1 MEDTIV
7 AISTSVGEGAIS
19 IIRLSGHDALN
30 IASKVFTK
38 DLTKV
43 DSHTIH
49 YGFITSNN
57 EKIDEVLV
65 SVMKAPKT
73 FTREDIV
80 EINCH
85 GGIAT
90 TNKVLEVL
98 LENGARL
105 AEPGEFTKR
114 AFLNG
119 RIDLLEAEATMDL
132 ISSKAESARKIS
144 INTLTGETSNLIKN
158 LRSELVKII
167 SNIEV
172 NIDYP
177 EYEDIEV
184 LTNESILPDIKKFK
198 EKLEEIIK
206 KSEDSKV
213 IKEGIRVGIIG
224 RPNVGKSSL
233 LNSLLEEEKAIVTDV
248 PGTTR
253 DIVEGSLIVSGIPL
267 NIIDT
272 AGIRKTEDTVEKI
285 GVEKSLKI
293 IDTSDLLIYI
303 LNNNEEITEEEKEI
317 LKRGTVDFYT
327 CSYYMS
333 SCITTHEGE
342 ATVEG
347 NLAGGAKNPYLQA
360 SDWGWQIDPDGLRY
374 SLNEIYERYRIPIM
388 VVENGLG
395 ARDEKAEDGQ
405 IHDSYRIDYLR
416 RHIEAMYEATED
428 GVDLM
433 GYTPWGC
440 IDLVSAST
448 GEMAKRYGFIYVN
461 KFDDGTGDL
470 SREKKDSFDWYKN
483 VIATNG
489 QCL

>member
-30 IASKVFTK
+30 IVSKIFTK

-317 LKRGTVDFYT
+317 LEKTKNKKRIIVVNKIDLKTKLNKKLLD
-327 CSYYMS
+327 SYIEIS
-333 SCITTHEGE
+333 VKENIGIDKIKDEIKRLFNIGE
-342 ATVEG
+342 IST
-347 NLAGGAKNPYLQA
+347 NDMTYLSNA
-360 SDWGWQIDPDGLRY
+360 RSIALLKKTLNNINDAI
-374 SLNEIYERYRIPIM
+374 NEINNNNPIDI
-388 VVENGLG
+388 VELSLKESWNNLG
-395 ARDEKAEDGQ
+395 EVIGETYTDELLDE
-405 IHDSYRIDYLR
+405 L
-416 RHIEAMYEATED
+416 
-428 GVDLM
+428 
-433 GYTPWGC
+433 
-440 IDLVSAST
+440 
-448 GEMAKRYGFIYVN
+448 F
-461 KFDDGTGDL
+461 
-470 SREKKDSFDWYKN
+470 SRF
-483 VIATNG
+483 
-489 QCL
+489 CLGK

>member
-19 IIRLSGHDALN
+19 IIRLSGNDALN

-132 ISSKAESARKIS
+132 ISSKSESARKIS

-317 LKRGTVDFYT
+317 LEKTKNKKRIIVVNKIDLKTKLNKKLLD
-327 CSYYMS
+327 SYIEIS
-333 SCITTHEGE
+333 VKENIGIDKIKDEIKRLFNIGE
-342 ATVEG
+342 IST
-347 NLAGGAKNPYLQA
+347 NDMTYLSNA
-360 SDWGWQIDPDGLRY
+360 RSIALLKK
-374 SLNEIYERYRIPIM
+374 SLNNINDAINEINNNNPIDI
-388 VVENGLG
+388 VELSLKESWNNLG
-395 ARDEKAEDGQ
+395 EVIGETYTDELLDE
-405 IHDSYRIDYLR
+405 L
-416 RHIEAMYEATED
+416 
-428 GVDLM
+428 
-433 GYTPWGC
+433 
-440 IDLVSAST
+440 
-448 GEMAKRYGFIYVN
+448 F
-461 KFDDGTGDL
+461 
-470 SREKKDSFDWYKN
+470 SRF
-483 VIATNG
+483 
-489 QCL
+489 CLGK

>member
-233 LNSLLEEEKAIVTDV
+233 LNSLVEEEKAIVTDV

-317 LKRGTVDFYT
+317 LEKTKNKKRIIVVNKIDLKTKLNKKLLD
-327 CSYYMS
+327 SYIEIS
-333 SCITTHEGE
+333 VKENIGIDKIKDEIKRLFNIGE
-342 ATVEG
+342 ISTNDMTYLSNARSIALLKKSLNNINDAINEI
-347 NLAGGAKNPYLQA
+347 NNKNP
-360 SDWGWQIDPDGLRY
+360 IDIVEL
-374 SLNEIYERYRIPIM
+374 SLKESWN
-388 VVENGLG
+388 NLG
-395 ARDEKAEDGQ
+395 EVIGETYTDELLDE
-405 IHDSYRIDYLR
+405 L
-416 RHIEAMYEATED
+416 
-428 GVDLM
+428 
-433 GYTPWGC
+433 
-440 IDLVSAST
+440 
-448 GEMAKRYGFIYVN
+448 F
-461 KFDDGTGDL
+461 
-470 SREKKDSFDWYKN
+470 SRF
-483 VIATNG
+483 
-489 QCL
+489 CLGK

>member
-7 AISTSVGEGAIS
+7 AISTSQGIGAIS
-19 IIRLSGHDALN
+19 IIRLSGKESIEIVNKIVKNKNLN
-30 IASKVFTK
+30 K
-38 DLTKV
+38 LN
-43 DSHTIH
+43 SHTINYNH
-49 YGFITSNN
+49 VVNN
-57 EKIDEVLV
+57 DEIIDEVLI
-65 SVMKAPKT
+65 SIMKAPRS
-73 FTREDIV
+73 FTTEDVV

-90 TNKVLEVL
+90 TNKILEL
-98 LENGARL
+98 LLLNGCRL

-317 LKRGTVDFYT
+317 LEKTKNKKRIIVVNKIDLKTKLNKKLLD
-327 CSYYMS
+327 SYIEIS
-333 SCITTHEGE
+333 VKENIGIDKIKDEIKRLFNIGE
-342 ATVEG
+342 IST
-347 NLAGGAKNPYLQA
+347 NDMTYLSNA
-360 SDWGWQIDPDGLRY
+360 RSIALLKK
-374 SLNEIYERYRIPIM
+374 SLNNINDAINEINNNNP
-388 VVENGLG
+388 
-395 ARDEKAEDGQ
+395 
-405 IHDSYRIDYLR
+405 
-416 RHIEAMYEATED
+416 
-428 GVDLM
+428 
-433 GYTPWGC
+433 
-440 IDLVSAST
+440 IDLKESWNNL
-448 GEMAKRYGFIYVN
+448 GEVIGETYTDELLDELF
-461 KFDDGTGDL
+461 
-470 SREKKDSFDWYKN
+470 SRF
-483 VIATNG
+483 
-489 QCL
+489 CLGK

>member
-49 YGFITSNN
+49 YGFITGNN

-158 LRSELVKII
+158 LRSELIKII

-317 LKRGTVDFYT
+317 LEKTKNKKRIIVVNKIDLKTKLNKKLLD
-327 CSYYMS
+327 SYIEIS
-333 SCITTHEGE
+333 VKENIGIDKIKDEIKRLFNIGE
-342 ATVEG
+342 IST
-347 NLAGGAKNPYLQA
+347 NDMTYLSNA
-360 SDWGWQIDPDGLRY
+360 RSIALLKK
-374 SLNEIYERYRIPIM
+374 SLNNINDAINEINNNNPIDI
-388 VVENGLG
+388 VELSLKESWNNLG
-395 ARDEKAEDGQ
+395 EVIGETYTDELLDE
-405 IHDSYRIDYLR
+405 L
-416 RHIEAMYEATED
+416 
-428 GVDLM
+428 
-433 GYTPWGC
+433 
-440 IDLVSAST
+440 
-448 GEMAKRYGFIYVN
+448 F
-461 KFDDGTGDL
+461 
-470 SREKKDSFDWYKN
+470 SRF
-483 VIATNG
+483 
-489 QCL
+489 CLGK

>member
-114 AFLNG
+114 SFLNG

-158 LRSELVKII
+158 LRSELIKII

-317 LKRGTVDFYT
+317 LEKTKNKKRIIVVNKIDLKTKLNKKLLD
-327 CSYYMS
+327 SYIEIS
-333 SCITTHEGE
+333 VKENIGIDKIKDEIKRLFNIGE
-342 ATVEG
+342 IST
-347 NLAGGAKNPYLQA
+347 NDMTYLSNA
-360 SDWGWQIDPDGLRY
+360 RSIALLKK
-374 SLNEIYERYRIPIM
+374 SLNNINDAINEINNNNPIDI
-388 VVENGLG
+388 VELSLKESWNNLG
-395 ARDEKAEDGQ
+395 EVIGETYTDELLDE
-405 IHDSYRIDYLR
+405 L
-416 RHIEAMYEATED
+416 
-428 GVDLM
+428 
-433 GYTPWGC
+433 
-440 IDLVSAST
+440 
-448 GEMAKRYGFIYVN
+448 F
-461 KFDDGTGDL
+461 
-470 SREKKDSFDWYKN
+470 SRF
-483 VIATNG
+483 
-489 QCL
+489 CLGK

>member
-198 EKLEEIIK
+198 EKLEKIIK

-317 LKRGTVDFYT
+317 LEKTKNKKRIIVVNKIDLKTKLNKKLLD
-327 CSYYMS
+327 SYIEIS
-333 SCITTHEGE
+333 VKENIGIDKIKDEIKRLFNIGE
-342 ATVEG
+342 IST
-347 NLAGGAKNPYLQA
+347 NDMTYLSNA
-360 SDWGWQIDPDGLRY
+360 RSIVLLKK
-374 SLNEIYERYRIPIM
+374 SLNNINDAINEINNNNPIDI
-388 VVENGLG
+388 VELSLKESWNNLG
-395 ARDEKAEDGQ
+395 EVIGETYTDELLDE
-405 IHDSYRIDYLR
+405 L
-416 RHIEAMYEATED
+416 
-428 GVDLM
+428 
-433 GYTPWGC
+433 
-440 IDLVSAST
+440 
-448 GEMAKRYGFIYVN
+448 F
-461 KFDDGTGDL
+461 
-470 SREKKDSFDWYKN
+470 SRF
-483 VIATNG
+483 
-489 QCL
+489 CLGK

>member
-7 AISTSVGEGAIS
+7 AISTSTGVGAIS
-19 IIRLSGHDALN
+19 IIRLSGSDALN

-38 DLTKV
+38 NLTKV

-49 YGFITSNN
+49 YGFIKDKN

-144 INTLTGETSNLIKN
+144 MNTLTGETSNLIRD

-198 EKLEEIIK
+198 EKLEEILK

-213 IKEGIRVGIIG
+213 IKEGIKVGIIG

-233 LNSLLEEEKAIVTDV
+233 LNSLLEEEKAIVTDI

-253 DIVEGSLIVSGIPL
+253 DIVEGSLIVGGIPL

-272 AGIRKTEDTVEKI
+272 AGIRRTEDTVEKI

-293 IDTSDLLIYI
+293 IDTSDLVIYI
-303 LNNNEEITEEEKEI
+303 LNNNEEITEEEKELLEKTKNKKRI
-317 LKRGTVDFYT
+317 IVVNKIDLETKLDKKLLDNYIEISVKENIGIDKIKEEIKRLFNIGEISPNDMTYLSNARSIVLLK
-327 CSYYMS
+327 
-333 SCITTHEGE
+333 
-342 ATVEG
+342 
-347 NLAGGAKNPYLQA
+347 K
-360 SDWGWQIDPDGLRY
+360 
-374 SLNEIYERYRIPIM
+374 SLNNINDAIDEINNNNPIDI
-388 VVENGLG
+388 VELSLKESWNNLG
-395 ARDEKAEDGQ
+395 EVIGETYTDELLDE
-405 IHDSYRIDYLR
+405 L
-416 RHIEAMYEATED
+416 
-428 GVDLM
+428 
-433 GYTPWGC
+433 
-440 IDLVSAST
+440 
-448 GEMAKRYGFIYVN
+448 F
-461 KFDDGTGDL
+461 
-470 SREKKDSFDWYKN
+470 SRF
-483 VIATNG
+483 
-489 QCL
+489 CLGK

>member
-224 RPNVGKSSL
+224 RPNVGKSTL
-233 LNSLLEEEKAIVTDV
+233 LNELIKTHKDYETEKEVFVKDMLFATLDVTLRKATLPNKRDFLVVDTVGFVSKLPHDLVEAFKATLEEVKYADLILHVIDATNSSFELQKQTTESVLKELGADDKKTIIVYNKID
-248 PGTTR
+248 R
-253 DIVEGSLIVSGIPL
+253 LELDIYPRNREDRIYISAKKGINMDIL
-267 NIIDT
+267 LKMIEN
-272 AGIRKTEDTVEKI
+272 ALMEDTYQVKLLLPYDKGNIFSRIKEK
-285 GVEKSLKI
+285 
-293 IDTSDLLIYI
+293 Y
-303 LNNNEEITEEEKEI
+303 N
-317 LKRGTVDFYT
+317 VDSFEY
-327 CSYYMS
+327 
-333 SCITTHEGE
+333 
-342 ATVEG
+342 
-347 NLAGGAKNPYLQA
+347 
-360 SDWGWQIDPDGLRY
+360 
-374 SLNEIYERYRIPIM
+374 
-388 VVENGLG
+388 VENGTQLEVSL
-395 ARDEKAEDGQ
+395 DEEDYNVYKEY
-405 IHDSYRIDYLR
+405 I
-416 RHIEAMYEATED
+416 IEE
-428 GVDLM
+428 
-433 GYTPWGC
+433 
-440 IDLVSAST
+440 
-448 GEMAKRYGFIYVN
+448 
-461 KFDDGTGDL
+461 
-470 SREKKDSFDWYKN
+470 
-483 VIATNG
+483 
-489 QCL
+489 

>member
-49 YGFITSNN
+49 YGFITSKN

-317 LKRGTVDFYT
+317 LEKTKNKKRIIVVNKIDLKTKLNKKLLD
-327 CSYYMS
+327 SYIEIS
-333 SCITTHEGE
+333 VKENIGIDKIKDEIKRLFNIGE
-342 ATVEG
+342 IST
-347 NLAGGAKNPYLQA
+347 NDMTYLSNA
-360 SDWGWQIDPDGLRY
+360 RSIALLKK
-374 SLNEIYERYRIPIM
+374 SLNNINDAINEINNNNPIDI
-388 VVENGLG
+388 VELSLKESWNNLG
-395 ARDEKAEDGQ
+395 EVIGETYTDELLDE
-405 IHDSYRIDYLR
+405 L
-416 RHIEAMYEATED
+416 
-428 GVDLM
+428 
-433 GYTPWGC
+433 
-440 IDLVSAST
+440 
-448 GEMAKRYGFIYVN
+448 F
-461 KFDDGTGDL
+461 
-470 SREKKDSFDWYKN
+470 SRF
-483 VIATNG
+483 
-489 QCL
+489 CLGK